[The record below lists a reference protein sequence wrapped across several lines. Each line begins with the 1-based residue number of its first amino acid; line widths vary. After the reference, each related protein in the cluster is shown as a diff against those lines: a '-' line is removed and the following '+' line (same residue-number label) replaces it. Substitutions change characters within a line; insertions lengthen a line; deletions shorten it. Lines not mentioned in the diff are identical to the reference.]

1 MHTIRLRRPWLRSL
15 DPHSPPQKVDV
26 PDTQPPTTTDGSV
39 ISYRRAFN
47 RPTGLTP
54 ADVVWLSLPHHTA
67 ESIEIRIND
76 ALVHQSVHPSKATG
90 PIRIDIT
97 ASLQSANQLVIT
109 LTTGRTSPAALDAPV
124 TLEIESEGS

>member
-1 MHTIRLRRPWLRSL
+1 M
-15 DPHSPPQKVDV
+15 
-26 PDTQPPTTTDGSV
+26 PDTAPATAPEGSV
-39 ISYRRAFN
+39 ISYRRVFN

-76 ALVHQSVHPSKATG
+76 ALVHQSVHQSVQQSKTTA

-97 ASLQSANQLVIT
+97 ARLQPANQLVIT
-109 LTTGRTSPAALDAPV
+109 LTTGRTFPATLDAPV
-124 TLEIESEGS
+124 TLEIESDAP